1 MICMEVTY
9 LMTYVSE
16 IGTEKISDHYLFQ
29 SNLIRFFAIFT
40 TKISTNLDQKKT
52 FPKKL
57 FCHLVTENS
66 LKTKFCLLRGTMQ
79 DIIFALWYILTRK
92 NIDRDTKG
100 TGNDDI
106 ISEPIFP
113 KNPR

>member
-1 MICMEVTY
+1 MY
-9 LMTYVSE
+9 GS
-16 IGTEKISDHYLFQ
+16 YLFDDLCLLTWNEKKFRSLFFLVEFNSIFRDFHNQ
-29 SNLIRFFAIFT
+29 NLYQFG
-40 TKISTNLDQKKT
+40 
-52 FPKKL
+52 PKKDLSKKNL
-57 FCHLVTENS
+57 FCHLVTETS

-92 NIDRDTKG
+92 NIDSDTKG

-106 ISEPIFP
+106 ISEPISP